1 LLVAVVALAVAAIVL
16 TSSSPKHD
24 HDAAGARTSD
34 SAAAAADPYGP
45 PALARYVEKAPHV
58 TSLLNAYA
66 VQGEVQ
72 GAPSTPPPESAPVAA
87 SAFTTPVAAYRS
99 HSVQQLG
106 LMETEI
112 AKLKDALA
120 ANDRV
125 GAESAW
131 RGAFADYLTLG
142 AVYLEG
148 SVATLDQ
155 AIDGTS
161 GGLAGGTSSP
171 QFAGL
176 HRLEFGLWTGAPLS
190 SLQPWAGRLAT
201 DVEKLRRQLPHV
213 AIDPLDYTTRAHEIL
228 EDAVRDLLSGTDVPW
243 SGEGVLGTAAG
254 LAATREVIR
263 TLTPVLFPREGVLP
277 DVNAE
282 LAGLQSTLSSLRRA
296 HGGTLPT
303 NSQLTQT
310 ESEQLDASIGQ
321 ALEALAQVPGAL
333 ETTNAVQPP
342 AIPQRDVKIDP

>member
-1 LLVAVVALAVAAIVL
+1 LLAAVAGLAVAAIAL
-16 TSSSPKHD
+16 SGSSHKRG
-24 HDAAGARTSD
+24 DAASGARTAD
-34 SAAAAADPYGP
+34 AAAIAAGSYGP

-58 TSLLNAYA
+58 ASLLNWYA

-72 GAPSTPPPESAPVAA
+72 GAPTTPPPDNAPVSA
-87 SAFTTPVAAYRS
+87 SALTAPVAAYRRY
-99 HSVQQLG
+99 SVAQLG
-106 LMETEI
+106 MMETKI
-112 AKLKDALA
+112 AKLQDALA
-120 ANDRV
+120 ADDRG

-131 RGAFADYLTLG
+131 QGAFADYLTLG

-148 SVATLDQ
+148 PVAALDQ
-155 AIDGTS
+155 AIDGAP

-171 QFAGL
+171 QFSGL

-190 SLQPWAGRLAT
+190 SLQPWAQRLTA
-201 DVEKLRRQLPHV
+201 DVEQLRRQLPHV
-213 AIDPLDYTTRAHEIL
+213 AIAPLDYATRAHEIL

-254 LAATREVIR
+254 VAATSEVIR
-263 TLTPVLFPREGVLP
+263 TLTPVLTSDVLP
-277 DVNAE
+277 VVNTE
-282 LAGLQSTLSSLRRA
+282 LAALQATLSSLRRA

-303 NSQLTQT
+303 NSQLTQI

-333 ETTNAVQPP
+333 ETTNPAQPP
-342 AIPQRDVKIDP
+342 AIPQKDVKIDP

>member
-1 LLVAVVALAVAAIVL
+1 MLGGCAGQQGHAA
-16 TSSSPKHD
+16 T
-24 HDAAGARTSD
+24 GARTAAT
-34 SAAAAADPYGP
+34 AAAAASSYGP

-58 TSLLNAYA
+58 TSLLHWYA

-72 GAPSTPPPESAPVAA
+72 GAPTTPPPDNAPLPA
-87 SAFTTPVAAYRS
+87 SAFTAPVAAYRKY
-99 HSVQQLG
+99 SVAQLG
-106 LMETEI
+106 LMETQI
-112 AKLKDALA
+112 AKLEAALA
-120 ANDRV
+120 AGDRA

-148 SVATLDQ
+148 PVASLDQ
-155 AIDGTS
+155 AIDGTP

-171 QFAGL
+171 QFSGL

-190 SLQPWAGRLAT
+190 SMQPWAGRLAA

-213 AIDPLDYTTRAHEIL
+213 AIDPLDYATRAHEIL

-254 LAATREVIR
+254 VAATSEVIR
-263 TLTPVLFPREGVLP
+263 TLTPVLTSDVLP
-277 DVNAE
+277 VVDTE
-282 LAGLQSTLSSLRRA
+282 LAALRVTLSSLRRT

-303 NSQLTQT
+303 NSQLTQI

-333 ETTNAVQPP
+333 ETTNPVQPP
-342 AIPQRDVKIDP
+342 AIPQKDVKIDP